1 MPTLADI
8 RTKVRRITRSPAD
21 AQITDAQIDEYV
33 NTFILYDLPQMN
45 QIFDL
50 RKTLT
55 FYTRA
60 FIGEYPTT
68 PNLVTDATNP
78 LYDFKNRYIS
88 ILNPVYIGGF
98 PGVMAQSR
106 ELFYTMY
113 PQQCYIAALPFIGD
127 GIVFNFTGILPYRP
141 VMEGFVTFSATYID
155 PVTTNYVT
163 MALRD
168 KPILSFDGLATTTGL
183 LYTPDDLTTPRG
195 QINYVTGQ
203 YQLVWP
209 NPPGAGLP
217 INAEV
222 VPYVAAR
229 PYSVLY
235 YNDTFF
241 LRPIP
246 NYAYSVTFDVQVVP
260 TALLNSTDHPE
271 IDQWWQYIA
280 YGASKKVFE
289 DRMDLDSVQMI
300 MPEMLNQETLSMRK
314 TITQQST
321 QRSATIYNQPMNY
334 RYGYGWGS
342 DWGMFI
348 HIGFILINLCS
359 FISIGI

>member
-21 AQITDAQIDEYV
+21 AQITDAEIDNYV
-33 NTFILYDLPQMN
+33 NTFILYDMPQMN

-50 RKTLT
+50 KTTLT

-60 FIGEYPTT
+60 YIGEYPTSAS
-68 PNLVTDATNP
+68 LLTDITNP

-88 ILNPVYIGGF
+88 IWNPVYMGGF
-98 PGVMAQSR
+98 PGVIAQSR

-113 PQQCYIAALPFIGD
+113 PQQNYIAPIPFIGN
-127 GIVFNFTGILPYRP
+127 GVQTHFVGRLPYRP
-141 VMEGFVTFSATYID
+141 VMENFVTFSATYIALTGE
-155 PVTTNYVT
+155 VVT
-163 MALRD
+163 MALKD
-168 KPILSFDGLATTTGL
+168 IPNVDADGLATTTGN
-183 LYTPDDLTTPRG
+183 LYTPNELLDTGT
-195 QINYVTGQ
+195 INYVTGD
-203 YQLVWP
+203 YDITWP
-209 NPPGAGLP
+209 QPPGARRP
-217 INAEV
+217 IYAEV

-229 PYSVLY
+229 PYSMLY
-235 YNDTFF
+235 FDDTFY

-246 NYAYSVTFDVQVVP
+246 DIAYPITMDVQRLP
-260 TALLNSTDHPE
+260 TALLNAGDTPD

-280 YGASKKVFE
+280 YGTAKKVFE

-300 MPEMLNQETLSMRK
+300 MPELLNQETLTMRK
-314 TITQQST
+314 TIIQQST

-342 DWGMFI
+342 DWGQF
-348 HIGFILINLCS
+348 
-359 FISIGI
+359 